1 MSTDTH
7 DKLIRAM
14 LEYCTTQDKFEFKG
28 GDDAGVR
35 ARVALGEI
43 KRLAKLRRE
52 EIQAKREHRRK
63 LRNGREGRPRKVI
76 SSDETY

>member
-7 DKLIRAM
+7 DKLIRAI
-14 LEYCTTQDKFEFKG
+14 LEYCSYQDKFEFKG
-28 GDDAGVR
+28 GDEAGVR
-35 ARVALGEI
+35 ARVLLNDI
-43 KRLAKLRRE
+43 RRLTIIRRK

-76 SSDETY
+76 SNDDTY

>member
-1 MSTDTH
+1 MSTATH

-14 LEYCTTQDKFEFKG
+14 LDYCTSQDKFEFKG

-43 KRLAKLRRE
+43 KKLAISRRE
-52 EIQAKREHRRK
+52 EIQAKRAHRRK
-63 LRNGREGRPRKVI
+63 LRNGREGRPKKLI